1 MNATDMV
8 THYAPA
14 SCSPIDE
21 IKADFG
27 RFANERFFADI
38 INYVPDIVIILNK
51 NRQAVFANQALVN
64 MLKISNPES
73 IQGQRFGEILKCTH
87 ADESEGGCGTTEA
100 CRYCGA
106 VNGILRSQRGENAIE
121 ECRILVKGE
130 QGIDAMDL
138 RVWATPFV
146 HHDEHFTC
154 FAAVNIVDEKQK
166 LFMERI
172 FLHDIMNTAAA
183 LRGFADLVVQGALEK
198 EMINDFTARI
208 SFLSGRIID
217 EINAHRQIIAAEN
230 NELVS
235 AGKELDSLRFIT
247 DLYNSYNRPD
257 MLDNRKIKMDDF
269 IESIKFT
276 SDDAL
281 LSRVVGNMIKNALEA
296 SVPGETVTIGCF
308 ARDGRIHFWVHN
320 PGYMAENIRMQV
332 FNRSFSTKGK
342 GRGLGTY
349 SMKYLTEK
357 YLHGQIAFTSSEDK
371 GTTFTASYQLRFQ

>member
-1 MNATDMV
+1 
-8 THYAPA
+8 
-14 SCSPIDE
+14 
-21 IKADFG
+21 
-27 RFANERFFADI
+27 
-38 INYVPDIVIILNK
+38 
-51 NRQAVFANQALVN
+51 
-64 MLKISNPES
+64 
-73 IQGQRFGEILKCTH
+73 
-87 ADESEGGCGTTEA
+87 
-100 CRYCGA
+100 
-106 VNGILRSQRGENAIE
+106 
-121 ECRILVKGE
+121 
-130 QGIDAMDL
+130 
-138 RVWATPFV
+138 
-146 HHDEHFTC
+146 
-154 FAAVNIVDEKQK
+154 
-166 LFMERI
+166 MERI

-183 LRGFADLVVQGALEK
+183 LRGFADLVVQGALET

-230 NELVS
+230 NELVL

-257 MLDNRKIKMDDF
+257 MLDNRKITMDDF

-276 SDDAL
+276 SDEAL

-308 ARDGRIHFWVHN
+308 ARDDKIHFWVHN

-371 GTTFTASYQLRFQ
+371 GTTFTASYPLSFQ